1 MRVGKSLLMIMM
13 GIGFSFVSKAQ
24 GDDQD
29 LQGRVQYEEKESSPT
44 VRSNPSKPEVVE
56 GEMEMSSSMTRLF
69 ENNLADPEQEV
80 AVLKVIEDKAF
91 IQSLSGQN
99 EMPNDFE
106 YKDDKFVL
114 KYKRSGDEEKIKAEG
129 DPSEFVAK
137 YNAFRQNQGTTPE
150 TTSAPAPA
158 KSPVT
163 DNQNLYAEPE
173 EVNTSTRGVDANTR
187 ARNYVPEQMEIIRIG
202 VPDDLTMSCPMNN
215 PTMKQKQM
223 KIKRSCPGHS
233 MNKGRS
239 SSEEYNYN
247 SSGSEMKRNNE
258 GYKSN

>member
-13 GIGFSFVSKAQ
+13 GIGFSFVSLAQ
-24 GDDQD
+24 EDDQD
-29 LQGRVQYEEKESSPT
+29 LQGRVQYEEKESNPT
-44 VRSNPSKPEVVE
+44 VKSNPSKPEVVE

-80 AVLKVIEDKAF
+80 EVLKVIEDKAF

-137 YNAFRQNQGTTPE
+137 YNAFRQNQGTTP
-150 TTSAPAPA
+150 TATPITSPE
-158 KSPVT
+158 S

-173 EVNTSTRGVDANTR
+173 ELNTSTRGVNANTR
-187 ARNYVPEQMEIIRIG
+187 ARNYEPEQTEIFRIG
-202 VPDDLTMSCPMNN
+202 VPMESAEDCPMNN
-215 PTMKQKQM
+215 ANPTMIQKQM

-233 MNKGRS
+233 MKKGS
-239 SSEEYNYN
+239 STTEEYNYN
-247 SSGSEMKRNNE
+247 STGSEMNNE
-258 GYKSN
+258 GYKSKK

>member
-1 MRVGKSLLMIMM
+1 MRVGKSLLMVMM
-13 GIGFSFVSKAQ
+13 GIGFSFVSMAQ
-24 GDDQD
+24 DDQD
-29 LQGRVQYEEKESSPT
+29 LQGRVQYEEKESNPT
-44 VRSNPSKPEVVE
+44 VKSNPSKPEVVE

-114 KYKRSGDEEKIKAEG
+114 RYKRSGDEEKIKAEG

-137 YNAFRQNQGTTPE
+137 YNAFRQNQGTTPV
-150 TTSAPAPA
+150 TTSEPT
-158 KSPVT
+158 PVN

-173 EVNTSTRGVDANTR
+173 EVTSTRGVDAKTR
-187 ARNYVPEQMEIIRIG
+187 ARNYEPEQTEIFRIE
-202 VPDDLTMSCPMNN
+202 VPVESAEACPMNN
-215 PTMKQKQM
+215 NTVKKQKQM

-233 MNKGRS
+233 MNKGS
-239 SSEEYNYN
+239 SSTEEYNFN
-247 SSGSEMKRNNE
+247 SSGSKMKRNNE
-258 GYKSN
+258 